1 MIRWI
6 EKKNWRNN
14 IDSCWDVSNNIT
26 SCLNKSSTF
35 STLDATLQSNIL
47 KSVNKNYISKYI
59 KNWVANPNSAS
70 LLSGVEG
77 EFYNQESNL
86 WSTNKESL
94 EALNSECNIL
104 SLQECCQEKYNLKN
118 LEGDYEWAAQKLKK
132 N

>member
-35 STLDATLQSNIL
+35 STLDSQLQSTVL
-47 KSVNKNYISKYI
+47 KSVNRNYISKYI
-59 KNWVANPNSAS
+59 KNWVSNPNPNPNSI
-70 LLSGVEG
+70 ED
-77 EFYNQESNL
+77 FYNQESNL
-86 WSTNKESL
+86 WTANKESL
-94 EALNSECNIL
+94 EALNTECNIL
-104 SLQECCQEKYNLKN
+104 SLHQCCQEKYNLKN
-118 LEGDYEWAAQKLKK
+118 LEGDYEWVAQNFKK